1 MALKDSVGV
10 REPACV
16 LLQHTRGLM
25 SAQFDQ
31 HGALGLVHFKLEG
44 LDCIQEAEDELVCCS
59 QVGLASDNAMHREVI
74 GIPRKKFLDSV
85 PAESANKGM
94 QKSAR

>member
-1 MALKDSVGV
+1 MCAF
-10 REPACV
+10 AAY
-16 LLQHTRGLM
+16 RGLM

-31 HGALGLVHFKLEG
+31 HGALGLVHFELEG

-74 GIPRKKFLDSV
+74 GRKKFLDSV
-85 PAESANKGM
+85 PAESADKGM
-94 QKSAR
+94 QESAR